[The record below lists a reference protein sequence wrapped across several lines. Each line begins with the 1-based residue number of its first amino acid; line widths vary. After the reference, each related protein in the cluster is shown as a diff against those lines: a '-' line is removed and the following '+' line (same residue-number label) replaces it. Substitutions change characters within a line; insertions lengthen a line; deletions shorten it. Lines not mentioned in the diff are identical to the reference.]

1 ARPTRPTAEP
11 RSPGR
16 RRPAGTRPYSRGARS
31 WQDRGRGRARAGR
44 CVLCYNNIVYGIIVI
59 IDRIVSLL
67 TYLIIIRALLSWI
80 PSVDYRHPLMSLL
93 IRVTDPVL
101 VPEIGR
107 ASCRERGARAG
118 VC

>member
-1 ARPTRPTAEP
+1 
-11 RSPGR
+11 
-16 RRPAGTRPYSRGARS
+16 
-31 WQDRGRGRARAGR
+31 
-44 CVLCYNNIVYGIIVI
+44 VI

-101 VPEIGR
+101 VPVRRVMPPAGGFDLSPLVAILLLNL
-107 ASCRERGARAG
+107 ASQLLHQLLVSLLASG
-118 VC
+118 

>member
-1 ARPTRPTAEP
+1 M
-11 RSPGR
+11 
-16 RRPAGTRPYSRGARS
+16 
-31 WQDRGRGRARAGR
+31 
-44 CVLCYNNIVYGIIVI
+44 I

-101 VPEIGR
+101 VPVRRVMPPAGGFDLSPLVAILLLNL
-107 ASCRERGARAG
+107 ASQLLHQLLVSLLASG
-118 VC
+118 

>member
-1 ARPTRPTAEP
+1 M
-11 RSPGR
+11 
-16 RRPAGTRPYSRGARS
+16 
-31 WQDRGRGRARAGR
+31 
-44 CVLCYNNIVYGIIVI
+44 VYGIIVI

-101 VPEIGR
+101 VPVRRVMPPAGGFDLSPLVAILLLNL
-107 ASCRERGARAG
+107 ASQLLHQLLVSLLASG
-118 VC
+118 